1 MKCGYVALI
10 GRPNVGKSTLMN
22 HMLGQK
28 ISITSR
34 KPQTTRHRILGI
46 LNNDDYQIVFS
57 DLPGVITPH
66 YKLQEK
72 MMKFIDSAMKDADI
86 FLYMVEVGEKKYNEQ
101 IVEQIKKSNVP
112 NFVIINKIDLSKQD
126 TVELQIKHWE
136 SVFNKSTAI
145 PVSALLN
152 FNTEKVLNTIVELL
166 PENPKPKPVKD
177 CFEGLN
183 RGIFA
188 LNQGLDKIIFKPV
201 AKAYRVLPA
210 PVRTGTSN
218 VLVNLSSLI
227 TIPNNVLQGE
237 FKTAGVNTGR
247 FLINTTVGILGIFNV
262 AKKMGFSEYEKEDYG
277 QTFGV
282 WGMGSGCYL
291 VLPVLGPSTIRDT
304 AGSFMNVL
312 GGDPYYNVSIHGNNE
327 YLDKSD
333 YIATKVLTGID
344 FRAKNIESLENLE
357 KNSMDFYASVKSLY
371 LQDRQRKIANTK
383 PSATIEILYEGD
395 WEELESQ

>member
-1 MKCGYVALI
+1 MK
-10 GRPNVGKSTLMN
+10 
-22 HMLGQK
+22 K
-28 ISITSR
+28 I
-34 KPQTTRHRILGI
+34 I
-46 LNNDDYQIVFS
+46 LN
-57 DLPGVITPH
+57 
-66 YKLQEK
+66 
-72 MMKFIDSAMKDADI
+72 
-86 FLYMVEVGEKKYNEQ
+86 FLIAFMLV
-101 IVEQIKKSNVP
+101 SNVSAG
-112 NFVIINKIDLSKQD
+112 NDGENNLSK
-126 TVELQIKHWE
+126 K
-136 SVFNKSTAI
+136 
-145 PVSALLN
+145 
-152 FNTEKVLNTIVELL
+152 
-166 PENPKPKPVKD
+166 KPAEVKD
-177 CFEGLN
+177 CFESLN
-183 RGIFA
+183 RGTFA
-188 LNQGLDKIIFKPV
+188 LNQGLDKVIFKPV
-201 AKAYRVLPA
+201 AKAYRVLPT

-247 FLINTTVGILGIFNV
+247 FIINTTVGILGIFNV
-262 AKKMGFSEYEKEDYG
+262 AKKMGFSKYEKEDYG

-312 GGDPYYNVSIHGNNE
+312 GGDPYYNVSVHGNNE

-344 FRAKNIESLENLE
+344 FRAKNMESLENLE
-357 KNSMDFYASVKSLY
+357 KNSMDFYASVRSLY

-395 WEELESQ
+395 WEELETQ